1 MLRGQGLG
9 FVLESTS
16 VPILSTICTIVHNK
30 HYFLD
35 SVSRSSGWLGIYY
48 KAKNDLDFLTLL
60 PILL

>member
-35 SVSRSSGWLGIYY
+35 SVSCSSGWLGIYY